1 MTEPGAGV
9 PRVLCRLDEIEDGEG
24 RGFTLGEGIDATDL
38 LVVRQGKKV
47 YGYVNS
53 CPHAGTPLDW
63 VPDRF
68 LNADGSRLMC
78 HTHGAL
84 FRIEDGFCTAGPCAG
99 DSLTPVAV
107 AVDPGGRVVLTGPAE
122 AG

>member
-1 MTEPGAGV
+1 MSGAGRDG
-9 PRVLCRLDEIEDGEG
+9 PIVLCRLEEIEDGQA

-38 LVVRQGKKV
+38 FVVRRGEQIF
-47 YGYVNS
+47 GYLNS

-68 LNADGSRLMC
+68 FDAEGKHLMC

-84 FRIEDGFCTAGPCAG
+84 FRIEDGFCLAGPCAG
-99 DSLTPVAV
+99 DRLTPLELG
-107 AVDPGGRVVLTGPAE
+107 VDGDGRIVLAGPPRAR
-122 AG
+122 